1 MSKTTL
7 HQFLENGELKGNCL
21 IINVVKKLADGKYI
35 VGDSSGLGLLV
46 HDNEGKELKLTS
58 TIKVVKPLKVN
69 DTTLKCSPKFSP
81 MKTMEKVEIFPTKK
95 ELKKIEEK
103 LDFSPGDSVN
113 DGKEYTTFDT
123 IQNLPPASLIPTVTF
138 LVTNVSRIIQTKSGQ
153 YQICGIKDIESTKL
167 SINLYDKHI
176 NKLEVGKV
184 CTVTKLKKFLI
195 KKNDNYETR
204 LQTTKFTMF
213 LQSTPRDTSSFKNV
227 KVADNCQDGI
237 ILGFTNILCY
247 ESCAEHWNKVNEE
260 KMCQACG
267 GIALKTQFDFKV
279 EILVESNTTD
289 EDVTTFM
296 AFKRVVKMITKEETE
311 EAVETKLAEYEGR
324 KCTVEY
330 NATGEDDTIVI
341 IKSLVIHE

>member
-46 HDNEGKELKLTS
+46 HDNEGKELELTS

-123 IQNLPPASLIPTVTF
+123 IQNLPPASIIPTVTF

-237 ILGFTNILCY
+237 ILGFTTKAALNI
-247 ESCAEHWNKVNEE
+247 
-260 KMCQACG
+260 
-267 GIALKTQFDFKV
+267 GIK
-279 EILVESNTTD
+279 
-289 EDVTTFM
+289 
-296 AFKRVVKMITKEETE
+296 
-311 EAVETKLAEYEGR
+311 
-324 KCTVEY
+324 
-330 NATGEDDTIVI
+330 
-341 IKSLVIHE
+341 